1 MLIEFV
7 PQVISILCKE
17 WPLSHTGAWD
27 LKPQPQGAERGGIGT
42 APLCWVLRELEV
54 SAWPSVC
61 FQILACL
68 GLKSALLFTLFSYD
82 KCFCSSCRCSC
93 LGLALSSRGF
103 ILMVKWVRKTVI
115 KCSLSCWFLC
125 PAVLTV
131 GCVVFCYVCLQ
142 TNTSLDVFISNS
154 AAPHHLRLRF
164 FHFNCIRGMR
174 HLCCHFSWY
183 SL

>member
-1 MLIEFV
+1 MTSV
-7 PQVISILCKE
+7 PHWCMRSEASAPGSWEGRNWDSTTL
-17 WPLSHTGAWD
+17 LSSPGAWS
-27 LKPQPQGAERGGIGT
+27 Q
-42 APLCWVLRELEV
+42 
-54 SAWPSVC
+54 
-61 FQILACL
+61 CL
-68 GLKSALLFTLFSYD
+68 TKCLLSGSGLSWSKKRPFIHSLFSYH

-125 PAVLTV
+125 PAVLPI
-131 GCVVFCYVCLQ
+131 GCVVFCYACLQ

-154 AAPHHLRLRF
+154 AAPHHLRFCF